1 MPEPARRQRGIFSR
15 GTASFATAEGRR
27 AHQAEIDAAISTWTG
42 RQDVFGAEARLQG
55 EKVPASA
62 VRTMHQ
68 LYQDPQLLH
77 REYLLTRRTP
87 TTAKQRSKAHAS
99 SCPALRSQVGG
110 SAATLG
116 RDNQYVPEKILGSS
130 EEKIIQLV
138 SAEVLE

>member
-15 GTASFATAEGRR
+15 GTASFATAEGRC

-77 REYLLTRRTP
+77 REYFVDLAHPHHGKTTVEGSRFKLSRTP
-87 TTAKQRSKAHAS
+87 VPGRW
-99 SCPALRSQVGG
+99 LGG
-110 SAATLG
+110 HSGL
-116 RDNQYVPEKILGSS
+116 
-130 EEKIIQLV
+130 
-138 SAEVLE
+138 